1 MSNEKRLAKF
11 DLRLTRPELLHLRD
25 LMGVSLPSSDGPQT
39 VSSMLAATEG
49 REHADESLWEKISEV
64 CKLAKIALED
74 DAPDYVIAPVA
85 SPPMSVFRLQEDEG
99 LIELPVEEES
109 EEKNDEREQEVQSG
123 SDPVRSDEQADQ
135 SLPVPGSGGAD
146 EKDVKRKQ
154 RRLPG
159 SDRKSKRTKGSE

>member
-25 LMGVSLPSSDGPQT
+25 LLSVSLPGADGPQT
-39 VSSMLAATEG
+39 VSSTLSATEG
-49 REHADESLWEKISEV
+49 REHADESLWEKISEA

-85 SPPMSVFRLQEDEG
+85 SPPMSVFRLQDDEDLVEH
-99 LIELPVEEES
+99 PVEES

-123 SDPVRSDEQADQ
+123 SNPVRGDEQTDQ
-135 SLPVPGSGGAD
+135 SLSLPDSGGTD
-146 EKDVKRKQ
+146 EKDAKRKQ
-154 RRLPG
+154 RRLSS
-159 SDRKSKRTKGSE
+159 SDRKNKRTKGSE